1 MIEYDGPSDLDLENF
16 RKENKKT
23 TLFFKMIQNWFS
35 VNKKEQLTP
44 QQININ
50 RLIESESFL
59 FLQKELDSGYKL
71 TENQREFL
79 DKKILDKIKREG
91 SDILFKTADE
101 IKFSNNVLFEL
112 TNYLFNSNNLS
123 NKKLEE
129 ILSNKLNY
137 YYFHIDFLN
146 YFINK
151 NEEYLKKVEPSN
163 YFKYGYKFSS
173 GPGGGSHIKDKL
185 VARKDKDEVQDFVSV
200 TRNLKDILMRN
211 IDDEKILSITV
222 KYIQSLKEI
231 SLKLNENIKIWSKKN
246 KNYSFDMVYAK
257 ERNQLGMNILET
269 SINDMEQNIK
279 EYISKKSHLELNRN
293 NNEKINKVIKNAK
306 LESFKKDLPETINEL
321 LIKIEA
327 SYNYCFNYKEK
338 LESPQWKEIERL
350 YEEILPQ
357 SISQYLSIHPNKR
370 DSELSSQEKTATE
383 LLVESLKDIND
394 ILYSGFEYIN
404 SENIKELSSSNRY
417 ITNIKKIF

>member
-1 MIEYDGPSDLDLENF
+1 MIEYEGPLDLDLENF
-16 RKENKKT
+16 RKEKKKT
-23 TLFFKMIQNWFS
+23 TLFFKMIHNWFS
-35 VNKKEQLTP
+35 ANKKEQLTP

-59 FLQKELDSGYKL
+59 FLQKEIDSGYKL

-91 SDILFKTADE
+91 SNVLFKTADE

-112 TNYLFNSNNLS
+112 TDYLFNSS
-123 NKKLEE
+123 NTNDKKLEK

-151 NEEYLKKVEPSN
+151 NEEYLKKLESST
-163 YFKYGYKFSS
+163 YFKYGYKFSL
-173 GPGGGSHIKDKL
+173 GPGGGSNIKDKL
-185 VARKDKDEVQDFVSV
+185 VTRKDKNEVQDFVSI
-200 TRNLKDILMRN
+200 THNLKDILMNN
-211 IDDEKILSITV
+211 IEDEKILSLTV

-231 SLKLNENIKIWSKKN
+231 SLKLDENIKIWSKKN
-246 KNYSFDMVYAK
+246 KIYHFDTVYSK
-257 ERNQLGMNILET
+257 ERNQLGINILEA

-279 EYISKKSHLELNRN
+279 EYISKKSHLEIGG
-293 NNEKINKVIKNAK
+293 NEKINKVIKISK
-306 LESFKKDLPETINEL
+306 LEEFKKDLPVVINNL
-321 LIKIEA
+321 LIKIEE
-327 SYNYCFNYKEK
+327 SYNYCFSFKEK
-338 LESPQWKEIERL
+338 LDPPQWKEIERL

-370 DSELSSQEKTATE
+370 DSELSSQDKTATE

-394 ILYSGFEYIN
+394 ILYRGFEYIN
-404 SENIKELSSSNRY
+404 SENIKGLSSSNRY
-417 ITNIKKIF
+417 ITNIKKTF